1 MMHRIDQN
9 RGGATQRVKNVD
21 PGQLLGYMMHHIMM
35 QHISKK
41 LTWIVE
47 VDDAFH
53 CDDGT
58 MRLFLAILSVPV
70 PLESLLPGTL
80 CRRFHAPRN
89 FDAFF
94 KAFLN
99 NILSTATQAHAD
111 ADEKMT
117 EPAMTR
123 PIPHHHDR
131 ARGSKN
137 QIRFSDPVSGSLC
150 LNRYN

>member
-9 RGGATQRVKNVD
+9 RGATQHVKNVD

-58 MRLFLAILSVPV
+58 MRLFLAILSPIGGAGAVKSRV
-70 PLESLLPGTL
+70 WGANSKFS
-80 CRRFHAPRN
+80 RF
-89 FDAFF
+89 F
-94 KAFLN
+94 
-99 NILSTATQAHAD
+99 
-111 ADEKMT
+111 EG
-117 EPAMTR
+117 
-123 PIPHHHDR
+123 IPP
-131 ARGSKN
+131 KV
-137 QIRFSDPVSGSLC
+137 Q
-150 LNRYN
+150 